1 MKQTDAHAHVRG
13 ESIFVDDVPLAR
25 GTLFAAAYAST
36 QAHARL
42 TRVDPS
48 KACAQAGVVAVLTAT
63 HVPGENQIGGIIAD
77 EPLLADGEVHYCGQP
92 IALVVAT
99 SAQAAHEARALIEVE
114 YESLPVVTSA
124 REAAAAD
131 SLIIP
136 PRRLVAGDPDAAF
149 EECAHVVAGIS
160 RSGAQEH
167 LYLETQ
173 GAYVLPDEDG
183 RLRVLSSTQGP
194 TAVQRGIA
202 RVLGIAMHR
211 IEVDVRRLGGG
222 FGGKEDQATT
232 WAALAAL
239 GAYRTGKPVKLVLD
253 REDDLRMTGRR
264 HPYDVDFRLGL
275 SEDLKFVA
283 FEATYYQN
291 AGAAADLSPAVLE
304 RTMFH
309 ATNAYRVPH
318 VSLTMLSCRT
328 NLPPNTAFRGFGGP
342 QGMFAMEAAIAKA
355 AEQLGVD
362 RLELQRANLLQEGD
376 SFPYGQV
383 AEGCN
388 ASASLDALDAAH
400 DLEAM
405 RAAVKAHNAS
415 HTSVKQGMAV
425 MPICFGISFTKKMLN
440 QAGALV
446 HIYTDGSVAVS
457 TGAVEMGQGVNTKL
471 AQVAARA
478 LGIDVSRIRVEST
491 NTLRVANTS
500 PTAASAAAD
509 LNGHAL
515 RLACEALSARVT
527 SVAARKLG
535 VNGDIARVEICDDR
549 ILQDGVATGL
559 SWEALIGFAYEQRT
573 DLSAHGYYATPGLDY
588 DASRE
593 KGSPFA
599 YHVYGAAVFVVTVD
613 CLRGTYEFDLV
624 LAMHDFG
631 ESLNPLVDQGQA
643 EGGLAQGI
651 GWMTMEEVVY
661 DEAGVLRSNS
671 LSTYKVPDLYSTP
684 RRFEVRFLQG
694 HSTEQAIYRSK
705 AIGEPPLLYGIG
717 AYFAIRDAILA
728 FRPGAD
734 IPMDAPMTPEKVLL
748 ALYGL
753 EGEIP
758 NEAESPA

>member
-1 MKQTDAHAHVRG
+1 MKQSDARAHVRG
-13 ESIFVDDVPLAR
+13 ESVFVDDVPLAR
-25 GTLFAAAYAST
+25 GTLFVAALGST
-36 QAHARL
+36 EAHARL
-42 TRVDPS
+42 TALDTS
-48 KACAQAGVVAVLTAT
+48 EALAQEGVRAVLTAAD
-63 HVPGENQIGGIIAD
+63 VPGENQIGGIIAD
-77 EPLLADGEVHYCGQP
+77 EPLLAEGAVHYCGQP

-99 SAQAAHEARALIEVE
+99 SAQVAHEARALIDVT
-114 YESLPVVTSA
+114 YEALPVVTSA
-124 REAAAAD
+124 REAAKAG

-136 PRRLVAGDPDAAF
+136 PRRLRTGDPDVAF
-149 EECAHVVAGIS
+149 STCAHVVQGSS
-160 RSGAQEH
+160 RSGGQEH

-202 RVLGIAMHR
+202 RVLGIPMHR

-232 WAALAAL
+232 WGALAALAAHC
-239 GAYRTGKPVKLVLD
+239 TGKPAKLVLD

-318 VSLTMLSCRT
+318 VDLTMLSCRT

-342 QGMFAMEAAIAKA
+342 QGMFAMEAAITAA

-362 RLELQRANLLQEGD
+362 RLTLQRANLLEEGD

-388 ASASLDALDAAH
+388 AVASLEALDQWC
-400 DLEAM
+400 DLKQM
-405 RAAVKAHNAS
+405 RAAVSAHNAAHPHS
-415 HTSVKQGMAV
+415 KRGMAV
-425 MPICFGISFTKKMLN
+425 MPICFGISFTKKLLN

-446 HIYTDGSVAVS
+446 HIYSDGSVAVS

-471 AQVAARA
+471 AQVAART
-478 LGIDVSRIRVEST
+478 LGIDVARIRVEST

-527 SVAARKLG
+527 AVAARKLG
-535 VNGDIARVEICDDR
+535 VGDVSRIAIRDDR
-549 ILQDGVATGL
+549 VLQDGAPVAL
-559 SWEALIGFAYEQRT
+559 SWEALIADAYVQRT
-573 DLSAHGYYATPGLDY
+573 NLSAHGYYATPGLDY
-588 DASRE
+588 DATRE
-593 KGSPFA
+593 HGSPFA
-599 YHVYGAAVFVVTVD
+599 YHVYGTAVFVVTVD
-613 CLRGTYEFDLV
+613 CLRGTYAFDQV

-643 EGGLAQGI
+643 EGGLVQGI

-661 DEAGVLRSNS
+661 DDAGVLRSNS
-671 LSTYKVPDLYSTP
+671 LSTYKVPDVYSTP
-684 RRFEVRFLQG
+684 ERFEVRFLKG
-694 HSTEQAIYRSK
+694 ASTEQAIYRSK

-728 FRPGAD
+728 FRPDAELS
-734 IPMDAPMTPEKVLL
+734 IDAPMTPEKVLL
-748 ALYGL
+748 ALHGD
-753 EGEIP
+753 EDDTTATEP
-758 NEAESPA
+758 VA